1 MMPGIGPFELVIV
14 LVLVIIVFG
23 AGKLPEIGSAVG
35 KGIKE
40 FRGATREL
48 NEIKEDLDVTKDVKE
63 AMSVVD
69 APETKP
75 AGTGKTT
82 KQA

>member
-40 FRGATREL
+40 FRATTREI
-48 NEIKEDLDVTKDVKE
+48 NEIKDDLDVTKDVKE
-63 AMSVVD
+63 AMSVID
-69 APETKP
+69 EPETKP
-75 AGTGKTT
+75 ASTGKPP

>member
-14 LVLVIIVFG
+14 LVLVIIIFG

-40 FRGATREL
+40 FRATTREI
-48 NEIKEDLDVTKDVKE
+48 NEIKDDLDVTKDVKE
-63 AMSVVD
+63 AMSAVD

-75 AGTGKTT
+75 ASTGKPS
-82 KQA
+82 KPA